1 EIDVNGI
8 LNVSAKD
15 LATGKANAITI
26 TASTKMADGEIKKKI
41 HEAEQYAE
49 EDRRQK
55 ELIEAKNHAE
65 SLIYQVEKIV
75 RENEAKVGDLKPQI
89 DQKILSLKGAIESNN
104 LQRIKSGMEDLQRA
118 MHEVSARMYGQ
129 QGGPQPGYG
138 QTTPPHETEEEKYR
152 KATGQDNVVDADYEV
167 A

>member
-1 EIDVNGI
+1 
-8 LNVSAKD
+8 
-15 LATGKANAITI
+15 
-26 TASTKMADGEIKKKI
+26 MADDEIKKKI

-49 EDRRQK
+49 EDRREK

-65 SLIYQVEKIV
+65 SLIYKVEKIL

-89 DQKILSLKGAIESNN
+89 EQKILSLKGAIESND
-104 LQRIKSGMEDLQRA
+104 LQRIKSGMEDLQRS

-129 QGGPQPGYG
+129 QTGPQPGYE
-138 QTTPPHETEEEKYR
+138 QNYTPPHETEEEQYR
-152 KATGQDNVVDADYEV
+152 KASAQDDVVDADYEV